1 MKSAADLDRTGG
13 ETKRAKAW
21 HESEKFLKAATSS
34 YRRNSVQMVTF
45 PPNSGDLNPIET
57 VWTWL
62 RRDLGKREL
71 ADLKAKRPALTEH
84 QFKQRCAQILFSY
97 APDTE

>member
-1 MKSAADLDRTGG
+1 MSASSCARTSTSATACSSAAC
-13 ETKRAKAW
+13 
-21 HESEKFLKAATSS
+21 
-34 YRRNSVQMVTF
+34 

-57 VWTWL
+57 VWAWL

-84 QFKQRCAQILFSY
+84 QFKQRCAQILLSY
-97 APDTE
+97 APSVV